1 MNVIHE
7 IPPHLQF
14 PPKQTNKSH
23 QTVYW
28 FPHHTEMSQEVFFG
42 SRISVNCDQ
51 MIPFTCSVPTEAVQG
66 LNKINE
72 CIDLFGFPHLLRVR
86 RNSCDNYISQVS
98 NFHLAT
104 ETMPLRGSRWKPISP
119 GWADAQSLKVKCS
132 KIGWKIELRHLFSN
146 GQFLTSLSPDASPR
160 KKRQEYKSTDLGCSL
175 RFSDFELPTV
185 EFVFTLRCWLYA
197 YLHSRITWLL
207 NIYGSLFSH

>member
-7 IPPHLQF
+7 IPSHLQF
-14 PPKQTNKSH
+14 PPKQSNKSH

-42 SRISVNCDQ
+42 SRISVTCDQ

-72 CIDLFGFPHLLRVR
+72 CIDLFGFPTFSGYEEIPVTIISPRLVIFTWLLRL
-86 RNSCDNYISQVS
+86 Y
-98 NFHLAT
+98 HW
-104 ETMPLRGSRWKPISP
+104 ETHGENRSSP

-160 KKRQEYKSTDLGCSL
+160 KKCQEYKSTDLGCSL

-207 NIYGSLFSH
+207 HIYGSLFSH